1 MSTRWSPS
9 KATSPRR
16 RSAKRS
22 CQPGGGGS
30 RQNFSQC
37 SALARMAKRHE
48 RMTNGPRSTFSM
60 RPATT
65 VMRYCVSPTST
76 MNVSFMRR
84 PQRTIAGSAF
94 TRSAMLSIM
103 SLRPRRSMG
112 PERRR
117 WPAPV
122 WRCVRKLHNGAQ
134 VADRARRRVHLAHQR
149 LQLRLRQVRRNF
161 VDGVLGQ
168 EAAVRD
174 PFAYA
179 CERYPHEPAAAFT
192 RAALERNRGAE
203 GHEVAA
209 YVVDGGYGEVLRPA
223 VLRRERGHAAHR
235 LHDAVEAAPGAP
247 GPSRV
252 PSRERY
258 AYDAG
263 TQRGERF
270 RREAPRRER
279 RGPVRLGKDVALQ
292 NEALERSPVLRAPE
306 VELRRQLADAGIDI
320 HRTRAGQM
328 GGADLQNV
336 GAMLGQAARARRAR
350 EHAGKV
356 EHADPFEGSCAFRH
370 FFGRRVCDPHDL
382 DERARRDGNRLR
394 VPLPIHSAAH
404 EAGAASGGVDRVFE

>member
-9 KATSPRR
+9 KATSPQR

-37 SALARMAKRHE
+37 SALARMAKRQG

-103 SLRPRRSMG
+103 SLRPRRG
-112 PERRR
+112 VGAERHR

-134 VADRARRRVHLAHQR
+134 VADRAGRRLHLAHQR

-161 VDGVLGQ
+161 VDGVLRQ

-174 PFAYA
+174 PFADA
-179 CERYPHEPAAAFT
+179 CERYPHEPAAAFP
-192 RAALERNRGAE
+192 RAALERDRGAE
-203 GHEVAA
+203 GHQVAA
-209 YVVDGGYGEVLRPA
+209 YVVDRGYGKVLRPA

-235 LHDAVEAAPGAP
+235 LHDAVEPAPRAPGAN
-247 GPSRV
+247 RV

-258 AYDAG
+258 ADDAG
-263 TQRGERF
+263 AQRGERF
-270 RREAPRRER
+270 RRKAARRKR
-279 RGPVRLGKDVALQ
+279 LGPVRLREDVAIHHQALQ
-292 NEALERSPVLRAPE
+292 RSPVL
-306 VELRRQLADAGIDI
+306 
-320 HRTRAGQM
+320 
-328 GGADLQNV
+328 
-336 GAMLGQAARARRAR
+336 
-350 EHAGKV
+350 
-356 EHADPFEGSCAFRH
+356 
-370 FFGRRVCDPHDL
+370 
-382 DERARRDGNRLR
+382 
-394 VPLPIHSAAH
+394 
-404 EAGAASGGVDRVFE
+404 

>member
-37 SALARMAKRHE
+37 STLARMAKRQE
-48 RMTNGPRSTFSM
+48 RMTNGPRSSFSM

-94 TRSAMLSIM
+94 TRSAILSIM
-103 SLRPRRSMG
+103 SLRPCRGVG
-112 PERRR
+112 PERHR

-122 WRCVRKLHNGAQ
+122 GRRVRKLHNRPQ
-134 VADRARRRVHLAHQR
+134 VPDRAGGRLHFAHQR

-209 YVVDGGYGEVLRPA
+209 YVVDGGYGKVLRPA

-235 LHDAVEAAPGAP
+235 LHDAVEAAPRAP
-247 GPSRV
+247 RARRV
-252 PSRERY
+252 PCRERY
-258 AYDAG
+258 AHDAG

-270 RREAPRRER
+270 RRKAARRKR
-279 RGPVRLGKDVALQ
+279 LGPVRLREDVALHD
-292 NEALERSPVLRAPE
+292 EALERSAVLRAPE
-306 VELRRQLADAGIDI
+306 VEPRRQLADAGVDV
-320 HRTRAGQM
+320 HRTRIGQM

-336 GAMLGQAARARRAR
+336 GAMLGEAARACRPGQHAR
-350 EHAGKV
+350 KV
-356 EHADPFEGSCAFRH
+356 EHADPFEG
-370 FFGRRVCDPHDL
+370 
-382 DERARRDGNRLR
+382 
-394 VPLPIHSAAH
+394 
-404 EAGAASGGVDRVFE
+404 